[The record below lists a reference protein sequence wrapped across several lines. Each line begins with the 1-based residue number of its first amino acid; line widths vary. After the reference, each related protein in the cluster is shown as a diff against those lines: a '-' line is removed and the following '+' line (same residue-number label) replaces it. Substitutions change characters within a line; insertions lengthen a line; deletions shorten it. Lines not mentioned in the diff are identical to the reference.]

1 MKFSQ
6 LPEAEFTVMQT
17 IWGQDVPISK
27 TEIAKLLMPYKSWKP
42 QTVRTLLDRLVE
54 KCFLSSQK
62 QGKERYYQPLV
73 KREDYLSQETSRFL
87 RDFHKNSI
95 TGLMASLINDE
106 KIDDKDLLDL
116 TEWLAN
122 KKRG

>member
-1 MKFSQ
+1 MSFSQ

-27 TEIAKLLMPYKSWKP
+27 TKIAKLLMPHRGWKP
-42 QTVRTLLDRLVE
+42 QTVRTLLDRLEE
-54 KCFLSSQK
+54 KSFLSSEK

-73 KREDYLSQETSRFL
+73 AREDYLRQETSRFL
-87 RDFHKNSI
+87 RDFHRNSL
-95 TGLMASLINDE
+95 TGLMTSLIYDNN
-106 KIDDKDLLDL
+106 IDDKELSDL
-116 TEWLAN
+116 TEWLAT